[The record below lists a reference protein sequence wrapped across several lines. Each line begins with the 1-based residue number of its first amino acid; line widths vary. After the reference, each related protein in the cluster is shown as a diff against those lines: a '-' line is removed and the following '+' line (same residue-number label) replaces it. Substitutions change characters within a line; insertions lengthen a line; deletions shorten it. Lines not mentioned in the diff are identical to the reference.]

1 MLYHYTSPQG
11 QEHRNV
17 DEDKVTELYF
27 KNGFAGSFVPAEE
40 EQEEPDV
47 IEAEQTAL
55 VPVITNNPA
64 VEVSPIEPP
73 TPPIALVSGPIA
85 EAFGLTNNP
94 AVEVSTIDSPPP
106 VSVEEEEEDFAN
118 MRGRKFSSARD
129 KFTVKSLEEILANLE
144 DLRKKED
151 PQDYTRNINGFM
163 VKFEG
168 TQPMGQFMFRDGMGE
183 PLRITR
189 KAYRDLCHGLC
200 GSGAIRYMDKLVRLP
215 NGDKVAE
222 MNLGTF
228 RMNTERLHLFR
239 TALGKDNKRA
249 VPAILSDTYSRY
261 DNVDLVK
268 DVIMCLDDDIENWH
282 VIRYNC
288 RDGRLHVQLVHA
300 EDAYFNK
307 EVGVPIP
314 GFTLK
319 NGQYGDGSSS
329 VSDSIFNLWCGNGM
343 FNFNAKTTK
352 RWNHTGDSG
361 SRIRRDLP
369 GLMEDIVINGNGLVE
384 SYNESKTIEIED
396 AYKWY
401 TQQVADAHSD
411 AFKEQVRRT
420 ILNEPTVH
428 GNGRLLTSVPDALT
442 FLAHQQND
450 LSKQMEL
457 ERLGGELL
465 HRGLQQAENNRILL
479 PIG

>member
-1 MLYHYTSPQG
+1 MLSYTDPDGVVHPNLTSQEAMQLFRNQG
-11 QEHRNV
+11 FSGKINTQPEPPPTFDHREGKFLADV
-17 DEDKVTELYF
+17 IEL
-27 KNGFAGSFVPAEE
+27 V
-40 EQEEPDV
+40 EEPDV

-55 VPVITNNPA
+55 VPVITT
-64 VEVSPIEPP
+64 S
-73 TPPIALVSGPIA
+73 
-85 EAFGLTNNP
+85 TNL
-94 AVEVSTIDSPPP
+94 EVSTSLPPP
-106 VSVEEEEEDFAN
+106 PLPVEEEEEEDFAN
-118 MRGRKFSSARD
+118 MRGRKFSSARNQ
-129 KFTVKSLEEILANLE
+129 FTVKSLEEILADLE
-144 DLRKKED
+144 NLRKKED

-189 KAYRDLCHGLC
+189 KAYRDLCLGLC

-222 MNLGTF
+222 MNMGLF

-239 TALGKDNKRA
+239 TALGKDNNRA
-249 VPAILSDTYSRY
+249 IPAILSETYSTY

-329 VSDSIFNLWCGNGM
+329 VSDSLYNLWCGNGM

-369 GLMEDIVINGNGLVE
+369 ALLV
-384 SYNESKTIEIED
+384 
-396 AYKWY
+396 
-401 TQQVADAHSD
+401 
-411 AFKEQVRRT
+411 
-420 ILNEPTVH
+420 
-428 GNGRLLTSVPDALT
+428 AL
-442 FLAHQQND
+442 HQQQ
-450 LSKQMEL
+450 K
-457 ERLGGELL
+457 
-465 HRGLQQAENNRILL
+465 NR
-479 PIG
+479 

>member
-1 MLYHYTSPQG
+1 MLSYTDPDGVVHPNLTS
-11 QEHRNV
+11 QEAMQLFRN
-17 DEDKVTELYF
+17 
-27 KNGFAGSFVPAEE
+27 NGFSGHIQSKEAEE
-40 EQEEPDV
+40 EEADTTDPSLAIPEIFNELDRLDRE
-47 IEAEQTAL
+47 IDREEAEQTAL
-55 VPVITNNPA
+55 VPVITT
-64 VEVSPIEPP
+64 S
-73 TPPIALVSGPIA
+73 
-85 EAFGLTNNP
+85 TNL
-94 AVEVSTIDSPPP
+94 EVSTSLPPP
-106 VSVEEEEEDFAN
+106 PLPVEEEEEEEEDFAN

-144 DLRKKED
+144 DLKKKED

-189 KAYRDLCHGLC
+189 KAYRDLCLGLC

-222 MNLGTF
+222 MNMGLF

-249 VPAILSDTYSRY
+249 IPAILSGTYSTY
-261 DNVDLVK
+261 DNVEFVK

-288 RDGRLHVQLVHA
+288 RDGKLHVQLVHA

-307 EVGVPIP
+307 EVGTPIP

-319 NGQYGDGSSS
+319 NGIYGDGSSS
-329 VSDSIFNLWCGNGM
+329 VSDSLYNLFCGNGM

-361 SRIRRDLP
+361 FRIRRDLP
-369 GLMEDIVINGNGLVE
+369 GLMEDIVINGKRLVE
-384 SYNESKTIEIED
+384 AYNESKTIEIED

-401 TQQVADAHSD
+401 TLMVLDAHSD
-411 AFKEQVRRT
+411 AFKEQVRHT

-442 FLAHQQND
+442 WLAHEQND
-450 LSKQMEL
+450 LGKQMEL
-457 ERLGGELL
+457 ERLAGELL

-479 PIG
+479 PVG